1 MKDLGKN
8 RVLITG
14 AAGFLGSHLC
24 KRYLEAGWEVLAVDN
39 FQTGRKQNIAPFL
52 GNPKFEL
59 HTHDIVEP
67 LYLEADLIL
76 NFACPASPPRY
87 QEDPIKTF
95 KTSVIGTMNLLGM
108 AKRVGARFVQ
118 ASTSEI
124 YGDPEQHPQP
134 ESYWGNVNTTGI
146 RSCYDEGKRA
156 AETLVADYQRVHGVD
171 TRMVR
176 IFNTYGPNMDPEDGR
191 VISNFIVQSLKG
203 EPITIY
209 GDGKQ
214 SRSFCYCDDLVD
226 GIISFTHQDA
236 HNGPVNIGNNCE
248 FNIIELANQV
258 LELTGSTSKL
268 VYKDLPSDDPKV
280 RKPDIRLAE
289 ELFDYA
295 PKYSLV
301 EGLKKTIPY
310 FRTQI

>member
-1 MKDLGKN
+1 M
-8 RVLITG
+8 
-14 AAGFLGSHLC
+14 HL
-24 KRYLEAGWEVLAVDN
+24 
-39 FQTGRKQNIAPFL
+39 
-52 GNPKFEL
+52 
-59 HTHDIVEP
+59 P
-67 LYLEADLIL
+67 L
-76 NFACPASPPRY
+76 
-87 QEDPIKTF
+87 
-95 KTSVIGTMNLLGM
+95 LL
-108 AKRVGARFVQ
+108 
-118 ASTSEI
+118 
-124 YGDPEQHPQP
+124 
-134 ESYWGNVNTTGI
+134 
-146 RSCYDEGKRA
+146 
-156 AETLVADYQRVHGVD
+156 
-171 TRMVR
+171 
-176 IFNTYGPNMDPEDGR
+176 
-191 VISNFIVQSLKG
+191 VQSLKG